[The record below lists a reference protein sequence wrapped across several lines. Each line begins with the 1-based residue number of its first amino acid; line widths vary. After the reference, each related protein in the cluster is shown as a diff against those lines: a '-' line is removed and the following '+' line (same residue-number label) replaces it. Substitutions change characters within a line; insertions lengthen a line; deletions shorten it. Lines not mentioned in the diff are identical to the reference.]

1 LVFPPQEDEERK
13 ERASNKSWLIF
24 DALVVIMSWAFAS
37 VSIIRAFRILRALRL
52 IAKIKSMRSVILA
65 LTRVLPKMVMVGF
78 LLIIIFL
85 VFGIM
90 FTELFG
96 DLYKNGYTEFDYYGR
111 IDLTLLT
118 LFQIMTFDNFGEM
131 AREVM
136 DKYPLAWIP
145 LILFAIITGFVIVNL
160 IIAIICE
167 SLAGMDD
174 TGIDALHGA
183 SDLLQ
188 SIHTRSNFLPPNDII
203 PQASSRS
210 LNTSVSD
217 LMDDSV
223 MILNETVSDILEG
236 QKELE
241 TSVTQLQTIIFDL
254 RAEIAYLKGK
264 SSDSKTST
272 SKRTTEE
279 FSFSILNPLGQLK
292 NQ

>member
-1 LVFPPQEDEERK
+1 
-13 ERASNKSWLIF
+13 
-24 DALVVIMSWAFAS
+24 
-37 VSIIRAFRILRALRL
+37 
-52 IAKIKSMRSVILA
+52 
-65 LTRVLPKMVMVGF
+65 
-78 LLIIIFL
+78 
-85 VFGIM
+85 M

-188 SIHTRSNFLPPNDII
+188 SIHTRDGFPV
-203 PQASSRS
+203 RS
-210 LNTSVSD
+210 LVPPSSNPEWNSSLRSSQKTIVSD
-217 LMDDSV
+217 LVDVNLLDINDS
-223 MILNETVSDILEG
+223 LE
-236 QKELE
+236 EM
-241 TSVTQLQTIIFDL
+241 
-254 RAEIAYLKGK
+254 
-264 SSDSKTST
+264 
-272 SKRTTEE
+272 
-279 FSFSILNPLGQLK
+279 LK
-292 NQ
+292 NQEELEKTVLELKALVLKLKSDLVQRDTTVDQTMKLHFHSSFGDL